1 MAESQRINVDLEA
14 LDAQIAAVLHYRY
27 GDGLVYLPK
36 NRFMKLY
43 LQAREIGYI
52 DGEGYLTR
60 KGRALLAR
68 FQYI

>member
-1 MAESQRINVDLEA
+1 MAETQQTNTDQQTQ
-14 LDAQIAAVLHYRY
+14 DAQIAAVLHYRY

-36 NRFMKLY
+36 NRFMDLY
-43 LQAREIGYI
+43 LQARNIGYI